1 MNQEKQYNNRQT
13 ECETGDDI
21 LPMEQDLTADI
32 EEALFRL
39 KFEEPSVDAEW
50 DKFNQRNQKK
60 STGIRKG
67 LYILSGIA
75 AAAVIIIAVLLIGN
89 MPSHNSMPHK
99 EMAVIIE
106 SIPESISE
114 EEAQTEQDKNQAE
127 RIVPTVKPNIKSEKV
142 VYTHQVIKKVRHNVV
157 SIPRGQ
163 VYKLTLSDG
172 TEVWM
177 NASSYLSF
185 PTRFTGPRREVKLE
199 GEAYFKVAHDAKH
212 PFIIK
217 TNGMTTE
224 VLGTEFNIKAYSG
237 SEAHVTLVR
246 GSVKVHLPQADQEV
260 VLTPGDDI
268 AYNGTNY
275 TVQQTDIS
283 YYTQWMEGY
292 FYYDNVSLTDVLK
305 DLGRWYNVTIALEQD
320 SLLLSQRLHF
330 VADRSENIDNA
341 IENLNHYP
349 YLSVSKD
356 GDRINVCRKQDYI
369 SE

>member
-1 MNQEKQYNNRQT
+1 
-13 ECETGDDI
+13 
-21 LPMEQDLTADI
+21 
-32 EEALFRL
+32 
-39 KFEEPSVDAEW
+39 
-50 DKFNQRNQKK
+50 
-60 STGIRKG
+60 
-67 LYILSGIA
+67 
-75 AAAVIIIAVLLIGN
+75 
-89 MPSHNSMPHK
+89 
-99 EMAVIIE
+99 
-106 SIPESISE
+106 
-114 EEAQTEQDKNQAE
+114 
-127 RIVPTVKPNIKSEKV
+127 
-142 VYTHQVIKKVRHNVV
+142 
-157 SIPRGQ
+157 
-163 VYKLTLSDG
+163 
-172 TEVWM
+172 
-177 NASSYLSF
+177 
-185 PTRFTGPRREVKLE
+185 
-199 GEAYFKVAHDAKH
+199 
-212 PFIIK
+212 
-217 TNGMTTE
+217 MTTE

-260 VLTPGDDI
+260 LLTPGDDI

-330 VADRSENIDNA
+330 VADRNENIDNA

-349 YLSVSKD
+349 YLSVYKD